1 MTETINRLRFPIP
14 LLTTL
19 ALLAIVGTLLLP
31 ITAGAQA
38 AEPDPPTGLTAT
50 ALGATI
56 IDLAWTAP
64 ADDGG
69 SAITGY
75 KVEVSDD
82 GTSGSWS
89 DLEDD
94 TESTTVWYRHSG
106 LSDGETRHYRV
117 SAINAQGASTPSAT
131 DNATTM
137 DGQHYAVPTP
147 IYGEV
152 IWSAEM
158 TVGSPNAARL
168 GYQESASRVHGALSP
183 STFVHGGTRTVT
195 YLFADSLVA
204 LLVRFDSRLG
214 DGKYNLHLGSTLL
227 EGDRLATSHIASF
240 VLNEDPPWQHGDTV
254 DIRLVQATAPNM
266 PTGLSAT
273 SSGTTQIDL
282 EWTAPM
288 DDGGRA
294 VNGYRIEVSDDGS
307 SGSWDDL
314 VANTGS
320 ADTEYSDTGLSD
332 GQTRHYRVSAIN
344 AAGTSEASDS
354 DDATTQRAAPDPPTL
369 SSANFSS
376 QTDYI
381 SLFFSEN
388 LDLPRNV
395 PASIVTAFTVTV
407 DGVELEFS
415 TIQAGN
421 ERLNIFVPVESPI
434 YQGQSVVVSYDKTV
448 AGNDA
453 IADSDGDEVA
463 SFTTG
468 QSGVPAVD
476 NNSNVM
482 VPLPVPTGFRAEAGD
497 GEVTL
502 SWDPPG
508 SGSDVTHHDYR
519 FKTDGSY
526 GDWIEIDDSGPG
538 ETNGSGFTVTTDIEN
553 GTTYTFHLRAGGA
566 DDDGPAVASE
576 EVTPMVVLDPP
587 TNLRAT
593 PGDRQAT
600 LTWTPSAAGSGYAQH
615 QYRYREGTK
624 DWEHWK
630 TIPDSGPNEANGSRY
645 TVPGLTNAREY
656 TFELRASDGGTG
668 RSRAAETEVTPQGPP
683 RIERVKVVSSPGLD
697 GDTYGRDDE
706 IRIEVTFDQ
715 DVQVTGNPRFQF
727 DLGGSNRQAA
737 YASGDGTMAVLFD
750 YRVRADDRDDDGIEV
765 GANALRLSGGGIDN
779 DAGHAAELTHD
790 SLGMLSRHKVNG
802 RRVVGRHEHEK
813 FRHTHSVRNDGND
826 YYIEEYPSH
835 EHDSHEHRD
844 QANGHP
850 SLNGPLKVHTHHVP
864 ADSGSVSGGPDER
877 GHGGVEHIHR
887 CFSLQP
893 ACTKGADYNRGD
905 ELGLPI
911 EWTHRHDADSE
922 PGHGFDWTAWFE
934 EGGSGATVSVADAE
948 AVGGKD
954 AHLRFEVTLEPA
966 LEFAVRVKYATA
978 DGTAAEG
985 EDYTRTRGTLEIP
998 PGETRATARVRV
1010 RDRESDDG
1018 DETMTLTLRSAT
1030 AATVADGEATGTIRA
1045 PKPTTTPE
1053 IDDIDVVSTPRL
1065 SSSGGTK
1072 DTYGEGENIRIEVE
1086 FDQPV
1091 LVEGD
1096 PVLMLEVCDRGE
1108 SLCEAEA
1115 RYESG
1120 SGTDTLVFAYL
1131 VLEWDSDSNGI
1142 ALPADPIDASIDDF
1156 DSFSIRNDAGQEAD
1170 LSYRRE
1176 GTKSGHKVN
1185 GSRQAVQYLW
1195 VEDAEAHEADGEM
1208 TFTVRLEPRGLG
1220 IVTVNYA
1227 TRDGSARAGSDYTET
1242 SGRLRF
1248 NPLERERTV
1257 TVPIIDD
1264 AHQDDRETF
1273 TLRLSNPDGALL
1285 EDARATGTIRNSD
1298 PVALSASFPASAFA
1312 SASHSG
1318 AEDRPQAVVEFSQ
1331 AVAEF
1336 AADTPSVSVTGGA
1349 VASVQPHTEDGL
1361 EHAWLFV
1368 LAPDGTGDVTFAL
1381 VAEAACDEGGIC
1393 TPGGSTLTE
1402 APEASTIPGP
1412 GDAEQTAEPPDK
1424 PMNLSATAT
1433 HNQVFLTWDDP
1444 SDSSITG
1451 YVILR
1456 RLPGVDQE
1464 GHFNELVAN
1473 TGSAA
1478 TNYTDNDVAADT
1490 RYTYRIKAI
1499 NEAGTSERSRWA
1511 HIDTPA
1517 APEPDSNNPAT
1528 GAPAI
1533 TGTAQVGET
1542 LRVDTSGIADEDG
1555 LENATFG
1562 YQWLADGTAI
1572 SGATANA
1579 YMLVAADEGKA
1590 ITVRVSFTDD
1600 AGNEES
1606 LTSAATAAVAEPTEP
1621 PDKPQGLEATV
1632 SNGQVT
1638 LTWNDPND
1646 ESITGYV
1653 VLRRIRVNDQGGD
1666 FSVLVSNTET
1676 EATTYTDDTVAAS
1689 TTYTYRI
1696 KAINQH
1702 GVSERSRWYHI
1713 DTPAPTEPET
1723 PPEPDNSPAT
1733 GAPTISGTVQVGETL
1748 TANTSGIADEDG
1760 LSNVQYEHQ
1769 WLADD
1774 SDISGAT
1781 NTTYTPVAADEG
1793 KAIRVQVS
1801 FTDDAGNAETLT
1813 SEAAAAAAEP
1823 AEPPAKPRNLSATAS
1838 HDSVTLTWDDPGDD
1852 SITGYVVLRR
1862 VRVNDTGG
1870 EFSELAPDTGS
1881 AAATY
1886 TDDTV
1891 LAETTY
1897 TYRIKAINEHGVS
1910 ESSRWFHIDI
1920 PAAPVPDKPTGLSA
1934 TAAHDSV
1941 TLTWNDPGDDS
1952 ITGYVVLRRLPG
1964 VDPEGQFSELV
1975 SNTGTAEL
1983 TYTDDT
1989 VAAETRYTYRIKAI
2003 NGAGPGERS
2012 RWYHIDT
2019 PAAP

>member
-1 MTETINRLRFPIP
+1 MTETTNRLRFPIP

-19 ALLAIVGTLLLP
+19 ALLAIVGVLLLP
-31 ITAGAQA
+31 IAAEAQA
-38 AEPDPPTGLTAT
+38 TAPEAPTGLTAT

-64 ADDGG
+64 ADNGG

-94 TESTTVWYRHSG
+94 TESTNVWYRHTG
-106 LSDGETRHYRV
+106 LSDAETRHYRV
-117 SAINAQGASTPSAT
+117 SAINAQGTSDSSSTA
-131 DNATTM
+131 NATTM
-137 DGQHYAVPTP
+137 AGEHYAVPTP

-158 TVGSPNAARL
+158 TVGSPTAARL
-168 GYQESASRVHGALSP
+168 GYQEGGSRVHGALSP
-183 STFVHGGTRTVT
+183 STFDHDGTRTVT
-195 YLFADSLVA
+195 SLYADSLVT
-204 LLVRFDSRLG
+204 LLVWFDAALG
-214 DGKYNLHLGSTLL
+214 AGKYNLHLGPTLL
-227 EGDRLATSHIASF
+227 DSDRLATSNFAGL
-240 VLNEDPPWQHGDTV
+240 VLLEDPPWQHGDTV
-254 DIRLVQATAPNM
+254 DIRLVQATSPNM

-282 EWTAPM
+282 EWTAPT

-307 SGSWDDL
+307 SGSWDEL
-314 VANTGS
+314 VADTGS
-320 ADTEYSDTGLSD
+320 ADTEYSDTGLSA

-344 AAGTSEASDS
+344 AAGMSDASDS

-369 SSANFSS
+369 SSAAVPDLAVILINLDF
-376 QTDYI
+376 D
-381 SLFFSEN
+381 EN
-388 LDLPRNV
+388 LHGLSTIVSN
-395 PASIVTAFTVTV
+395 SIVAAFTVTA
-407 DGVELEFS
+407 DGVEREIDAIRS
-415 TIQAGN
+415 GN
-421 ERLNIFVPVESPI
+421 NRLQISFAPGTTI
-434 YQGQSVVVSYDKTV
+434 YQGQTVVVSYDKSV

-468 QSGVPAVD
+468 DAGVPAVV
-476 NNSNVM
+476 NNSNLTA
-482 VPLPVPTGFRAEAGD
+482 PLPAPTGFSAEAGD

-502 SWDPPG
+502 SWDEPG

-519 FKTDGSY
+519 FKTVGSY
-526 GDWIEIDDSGPG
+526 GDWIEIPDSGPG
-538 ETNGSGFTVTTDIEN
+538 ETNASGFTVTTDIEN
-553 GTTYTFHLRAGGA
+553 GTAYTFNLRAGGA
-566 DDDGPAVASE
+566 DDDSPAVGLEA
-576 EVTPMVVLDPP
+576 VTPMVELAPP
-587 TNLRAT
+587 TTLRAT

-600 LTWTPSAAGSGYAQH
+600 LTWTPPAAGSGYTQH

-645 TVPGLTNAREY
+645 TVTELANAREY

-683 RIERVKVVSSPGLD
+683 RIERVRVVSSPGLD
-697 GDTYGRDDE
+697 GDTYGREDE
-706 IRIEVTFDQ
+706 IRLEVTFDQ

-765 GANALRLSGGGIDN
+765 GANALRLSGGSIDN
-779 DAGHAAELTHD
+779 NAGHAAELTHD

-1018 DETMTLTLRSAT
+1018 DETMSLTLRSAT
-1030 AATVADGEATGTIRA
+1030 AVTVADGEATGTIRA
-1045 PKPTTTPE
+1045 PEATTPPE
-1053 IDDIDVVSTPRL
+1053 IEDIDVVSTPRL

-1131 VLEWDSDSNGI
+1131 VLEVDVDRNGI
-1142 ALPADPIDASIDDF
+1142 AIPADPIDVSIDDF
-1156 DSFSIRNDAGQEAD
+1156 DGFSIRNDAGQEAD

-1185 GSRQAVQYLW
+1185 GSRQAGQYLS

-1285 EDARATGTIRNSD
+1285 GDARATGTIRNSD
-1298 PVALSASFPASAFA
+1298 P
-1312 SASHSG
+1312 
-1318 AEDRPQAVVEFSQ
+1318 
-1331 AVAEF
+1331 
-1336 AADTPSVSVTGGA
+1336 

-1368 LAPDGTGDVTFAL
+1368 LVPDGNGDVTFAL

-1412 GDAEQTAEPPDK
+1412 GDAEQTAESPDK
-1424 PMNLSATAT
+1424 PRNLSATAT

-1464 GHFNELVAN
+1464 GHFNELMAN

-1478 TNYTDNDVAADT
+1478 TTYTDNDVAADT

-1606 LTSAATAAVAEPTEP
+1606 LTSAATAAVAAEPTEP

-1653 VLRRIRVNDQGGD
+1653 ILRRIRVNDQGGD

-1676 EATTYTDDTVAAS
+1676 AATTYTDDTVAAS

-1760 LSNVQYEHQ
+1760 LGNVQYEYW

-1774 SDISGAT
+1774 AEIAGAT
-1781 NTTYTPVAADEG
+1781 GSTYTVAAADEG
-1793 KAIRVQVS
+1793 KAITVRVS
-1801 FTDDAGNAETLT
+1801 FSDDAGNDETLT
-1813 SEAAAAAAEP
+1813 SAATEAVAAAEP
-1823 AEPPAKPRNLSATAS
+1823 TESPDKPTGLDATVS
-1838 HDSVTLTWDDPGDD
+1838 HGQVVLTWNDPNDD
-1852 SITGYVVLRR
+1852 SITGYVILRR
-1862 VRVNDTGG
+1862 IRVNDQGG
-1870 EFSELAPDTGS
+1870 DFSVLVANTET
-1881 AAATY
+1881 AATTY

-1891 LAETTY
+1891 AASTTY
-1897 TYRIKAINEHGVS
+1897 TYRIKAINEAGTS
-1910 ESSRWFHIDI
+1910 ERSRWVHIDT
-1920 PAAPVPDKPTGLSA
+1920 PAPPVPDKPTGLEA
-1934 TAAHDSV
+1934 TMSNGQV
-1941 TLTWNDPGDDS
+1941 VLTWDYPDDDS
-1952 ITGYVVLRRLPG
+1952 ITGYVILRRVRVNDQG
-1964 VDPEGQFSELV
+1964 GDFSVLV
-1975 SNTGTAEL
+1975 ANTGSAAT
-1983 TYTDDT
+1983 TYTDDE
-1989 VAAETRYTYRIKAI
+1989 VAASTTYTYRIKAI
-2003 NGAGPGERS
+2003 NAHGTSERS